1 MRFKFNQHPTSMSI
15 VSHSKIFF
23 FISILLILVSLVV
36 LIFWGLR
43 LGIDFTGGSLLEVE
57 FKNERPSNDVIN
69 KKIKEVNDI
78 GNVVIQATGE
88 KGIILRFKHIDE
100 NTHKEILDKLNTLG
114 GGVTQ
119 KRFETIGPVIGKE
132 LRTKALYSIILSL
145 FAIIIYI
152 AWAFRKVSRP
162 VPSWKYGSVAI
173 IALFHDILITCGI
186 FSIFCHFYRIEVGL
200 PFVAALLTILGYS
213 VNNTIVIFDRIR
225 ENLSKCS
232 WDSFGDLTDKSIKES
247 ITRCI
252 NTALTTL
259 FVLFAVFLLGGASI
273 EYFVLA
279 LIIGIIVGTYS
290 SIFITAPL
298 VVIWQK

>member
-1 MRFKFNQHPTSMSI
+1 MSI

-78 GNVVIQATGE
+78 GNVVIQGTGE
-88 KGIILRFKHIDE
+88 KGVILRFKHIDE
-100 NTHKEILDKLNTLG
+100 KTHKEILDKLNTLDG
-114 GGVTQ
+114 GIVQ
-119 KRFETIGPVIGKE
+119 KRFETIGPVIGRE
-132 LRTKALYSIILSL
+132 LKTKALYSIILSL
-145 FAIIIYI
+145 FAIILYI
-152 AWAFRKVSRP
+152 AFAFRKVSRP
-162 VPSWKYGSVAI
+162 VPSWKYGTVAI
-173 IALFHDILITCGI
+173 VALFHDILITCGI
-186 FSIFCHFYRIEVGL
+186 FSIFCHFYKIEVGL

-213 VNNTIVIFDRIR
+213 VNNTIVIFDRLR
-225 ENLSKCS
+225 ENLSKYR
-232 WDSFGDLTDKSIKES
+232 WDDFGNLTDKSIKES

-259 FVLFAVFLLGGASI
+259 FVLFAIFLLGGASI
-273 EYFVLA
+273 KYFVLA

-298 VVIWQK
+298 VVIWQR

>member
-1 MRFKFNQHPTSMSI
+1 MSI

-57 FKNERPSNDVIN
+57 FRNERPSNDVIN

>member
-1 MRFKFNQHPTSMSI
+1 MSI

-232 WDSFGDLTDKSIKES
+232 WNNFGDLTDKSIKES

>member
-1 MRFKFNQHPTSMSI
+1 MSI

-23 FISILLILVSLVV
+23 FISILLILASLGV

-78 GNVVIQATGE
+78 GNVVIQGTGE
-88 KGIILRFKHIDE
+88 KGVILRFKHIDE
-100 NTHKEILDKLNTLG
+100 KTHKEILDKLNTLNG
-114 GGVTQ
+114 GIVQ
-119 KRFETIGPVIGKE
+119 KRFETIGPVIGRE
-132 LRTKALYSIILSL
+132 LKTKALYSIILSL
-145 FAIIIYI
+145 FAIILYI
-152 AWAFRKVSRP
+152 AFAFRKVSRP
-162 VPSWKYGSVAI
+162 VPSWKYGTVAI
-173 IALFHDILITCGI
+173 VALFHDILITCGI
-186 FSIFCHFYRIEVGL
+186 FSIFCHFYKIEVGL

-213 VNNTIVIFDRIR
+213 VNNTIVIFDRLR
-225 ENLSKCS
+225 ENLSKYR
-232 WDSFGDLTDKSIKES
+232 WDDFGNLTDKSIKES

-259 FVLFAVFLLGGASI
+259 FVLFAIFLLGGASI
-273 EYFVLA
+273 KYFVLA

-298 VVIWQK
+298 VVIWQR

>member
-1 MRFKFNQHPTSMSI
+1 MSI

-88 KGIILRFKHIDE
+88 RGIILRFKHIGE

-114 GGVTQ
+114 GGVVQ

-232 WDSFGDLTDKSIKES
+232 WDNFGDLTDKSIKES

-273 EYFVLA
+273 EYFVLS

>member
-1 MRFKFNQHPTSMSI
+1 MSI

>member
-1 MRFKFNQHPTSMSI
+1 MSI

-23 FISILLILVSLVV
+23 FISILLILASLGV

-78 GNVVIQATGE
+78 GNVVIQGTGE
-88 KGIILRFKHIDE
+88 KGVILRFKHIDE
-100 NTHKEILDKLNTLG
+100 KTHKEILDKLNTLDG
-114 GGVTQ
+114 GIVQ
-119 KRFETIGPVIGKE
+119 KRFETIGPVIGRE
-132 LRTKALYSIILSL
+132 LKTKALYSIILSL
-145 FAIIIYI
+145 FAIILYI
-152 AWAFRKVSRP
+152 AFAFRKVSRP
-162 VPSWKYGSVAI
+162 VPSWKYGTVAI
-173 IALFHDILITCGI
+173 VALFHDILITCGI
-186 FSIFCHFYRIEVGL
+186 FSIFCHFYKIEVGL

-213 VNNTIVIFDRIR
+213 VNNTIVIFDRLR
-225 ENLSKCS
+225 ENLSKYR
-232 WDSFGDLTDKSIKES
+232 WDDFGNLTDKSIKES

-259 FVLFAVFLLGGASI
+259 FVLFAIFLLGGASI
-273 EYFVLA
+273 KYFVLA

-298 VVIWQK
+298 VVIWQR

>member
-1 MRFKFNQHPTSMSI
+1 MSI

-78 GNVVIQATGE
+78 GNVVIQGTGE
-88 KGIILRFKHIDE
+88 KGVILRFKHIDE
-100 NTHKEILDKLNTLG
+100 KTHKEILDKLNTLDG
-114 GGVTQ
+114 GIVQ
-119 KRFETIGPVIGKE
+119 KRFETIGPVIGRE
-132 LRTKALYSIILSL
+132 LKTKALYSIILSL
-145 FAIIIYI
+145 FAIILYI
-152 AWAFRKVSRP
+152 AFAFRKVSRP
-162 VPSWKYGSVAI
+162 VPSWKYGTVAI
-173 IALFHDILITCGI
+173 VALFHDILITCGI
-186 FSIFCHFYRIEVGL
+186 FSIFCHFYKIEVGL

-213 VNNTIVIFDRIR
+213 VNNTIVIFDRLR
-225 ENLSKCS
+225 ENLSKYR
-232 WDSFGDLTDKSIKES
+232 WDDFGNLTSKSIKES

-259 FVLFAVFLLGGASI
+259 FVLFAIFLLGGASI
-273 EYFVLA
+273 KYFVLA

-298 VVIWQK
+298 VVIWQR

>member
-1 MRFKFNQHPTSMSI
+1 MSL

-23 FISILLILVSLVV
+23 FISILLILASLGV

-78 GNVVIQATGE
+78 GNVVIQGTGE
-88 KGIILRFKHIDE
+88 KGVILRFKHIDE
-100 NTHKEILDKLNTLG
+100 KTHKEILDKLNTLG
-114 GGVTQ
+114 GGVVQ
-119 KRFETIGPVIGKE
+119 KRFETIGPVIGRE
-132 LRTKALYSIILSL
+132 LKTKALYSIILSL
-145 FAIIIYI
+145 FAIILYI
-152 AWAFRKVSRP
+152 AFAFRKVSRP
-162 VPSWKYGSVAI
+162 VPSWKYGTVAI
-173 IALFHDILITCGI
+173 VALFHDILITCGI
-186 FSIFCHFYRIEVGL
+186 FSIFCHFYKIEVGL

-213 VNNTIVIFDRIR
+213 VNNTIVIFDRLR
-225 ENLSKCS
+225 ENLSKYR
-232 WDSFGDLTDKSIKES
+232 WDNFGNLTDKSIKES

-259 FVLFAVFLLGGASI
+259 FVLFAIFLLGGASI
-273 EYFVLA
+273 KYFVLA

-298 VVIWQK
+298 VVIWQR